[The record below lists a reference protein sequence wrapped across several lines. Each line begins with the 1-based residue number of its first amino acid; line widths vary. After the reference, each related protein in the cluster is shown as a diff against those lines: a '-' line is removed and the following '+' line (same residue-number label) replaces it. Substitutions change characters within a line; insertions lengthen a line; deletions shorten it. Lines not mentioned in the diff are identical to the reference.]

1 MRPERML
8 AFSDGVIAI
17 LITIL
22 VLELR
27 PPAGDHLADILDEKS
42 KLLAYLLSFLMVG
55 IYWNNHHHLMQ
66 VVQTIDGRTLWA
78 NMHLLFW
85 LSLMPLG
92 TAWLG
97 EQGVEPG
104 PVAAYAIVLLG
115 CAIAFMLLTLAL
127 LAIHE
132 SGSQLAQAIG
142 SDRKGRISLVLYI
155 LALALAGVFP
165 WGSIA
170 IFVAV
175 AFIWFLPDRRV
186 ERVVGSARG
195 CALAQ
200 AGAATTRSD
209 SVSGSST
216 TSPGRS
222 LRPRRPSG
230 SPLTTTASVPIR
242 FFASPPVSTM
252 PASCSSWP
260 RPMNSPVTSTSRT
273 GGRS

>member
-1 MRPERML
+1 ML

-142 SDRKGRISLVLYI
+142 SDRKGRISLMLYI
-155 LALALAGVFP
+155 ARARAGGRVP
-165 WGSIA
+165 VG
-170 IFVAV
+170 
-175 AFIWFLPDRRV
+175 LDRDLRRRRV
-186 ERVVGSARG
+186 HLVPARPP
-195 CALAQ
+195 CRA
-200 AGAATTRSD
+200 
-209 SVSGSST
+209 
-216 TSPGRS
+216 
-222 LRPRRPSG
+222 RR
-230 SPLTTTASVPIR
+230 R
-242 FFASPPVSTM
+242 QRM
-252 PASCSSWP
+252 
-260 RPMNSPVTSTSRT
+260 RT
-273 GGRS
+273 GFKSPAKPLVRSAV

>member
-1 MRPERML
+1 ML

-97 EQGVEPG
+97 EQGVKPG

-142 SDRKGRISLVLYI
+142 SDRKGRISLMLYI

-186 ERVVGSARG
+186 ERVVGSA
-195 CALAQ
+195 
-200 AGAATTRSD
+200 
-209 SVSGSST
+209 
-216 TSPGRS
+216 
-222 LRPRRPSG
+222 
-230 SPLTTTASVPIR
+230 
-242 FFASPPVSTM
+242 
-252 PASCSSWP
+252 
-260 RPMNSPVTSTSRT
+260 
-273 GGRS
+273 